1 MRSVCA
7 SDLSLLPS
15 SAGGDLTLSS
25 PDEGA
30 PETEPFAHA
39 APGAV
44 IGEVTAVEGADVD
57 AIAEG
62 LARELG
68 VEDGG
73 TCTHPVMEAIPV
85 IATEGPTGF
94 DDCSIGRSWLWL
106 LLKVSFRCGI
116 MALNDGFNA
125 M

>member
-15 SAGGDLTLSS
+15 SAGDDLALSS

-30 PETEPFAHA
+30 PETEPFADA
-39 APGAV
+39 APGSM
-44 IGEVTAVEGADVD
+44 IGDVAAVEGADANVIVD
-57 AIAEG
+57 G

-73 TCTHPVMEAIPV
+73 ACTHPVIEAIPV
-85 IATEGPTGF
+85 PATDGPTGF
-94 DDCSIGRSWLWL
+94 VGCSIGRSWL
-106 LLKVSFRCGI
+106 
-116 MALNDGFNA
+116 
-125 M
+125 